1 MLDPQTLELLR
12 QFGIDQA
19 RIHSLLLGS
28 LVFTGVTVLSAIPT
42 VAIARRKHRSAAAW
56 LMLALSIPLIP
67 LLLVLVLPALA
78 DPKKPE

>member
-19 RIHSLLLGS
+19 RIDSLLLGS

-42 VAIARRKHRSAAAW
+42 VAIARRKHRSVAAR